1 MVTTQVKRKRKL
13 KWYVRKYLSN
23 PKAGN
28 NKGIE
33 AQKRQKNVRYVEVA
47 KQQT

>member
-1 MVTTQVKRKRKL
+1 MM
-13 KWYVRKYLSN
+13 VRKYLFN

-33 AQKRQKNVRYVEVA
+33 AQKRQKNIRYVEN
-47 KQQT
+47 KQDDVNPIISI